1 MTTLAETTKSP
12 GRPDVRPLLALVLV
26 LAVAAAPFWAG
37 RAELRL
43 FSEFLSFLALAVLWN
58 LLAGYAGLLSVGQQA
73 FVGLGGYALFVLCA
87 HAGLSPYLAIPL
99 AAVAAGALAALF
111 APLLFRLDGAYF
123 AVGTWVAAETVM
135 LVFAMIPLLGGGAGL
150 SLPAASVKAIA
161 AGREWREFII
171 FWLVAG
177 FSLLTFLGA
186 YALLRSRAGLALM
199 AVRDNGL
206 AAASLGIDIWRTR
219 FVTYVIAAAMSG
231 GLGAVIFLQKLR
243 ISPSAAFSLNDWTVM
258 VIFAV
263 VIGGIGRLEGAL
275 AGAVVYFLL
284 RETMAD
290 LGAVYLIVL
299 GLLAILVMLFSRKGL
314 WGMIEGRLGWSLMP
328 TERRPEPARLVF
340 PSETH
345 GSQP

>member
-1 MTTLAETTKSP
+1 MTTLAETTKRYA
-12 GRPDVRPLLALVLV
+12 RPDARALVALLLV
-26 LAVAAAPFWAG
+26 LTVAAAPFWAG

-99 AAVAAGALAALF
+99 AIVAAGALAAVF

-123 AVGTWVAAETVM
+123 AVGTWVAAETVL
-135 LVFAMIPLLGGGAGL
+135 LVFAMIPALGGGAGM

-161 AGREWREFII
+161 ASKELRETIV

-177 FSLLTFLGA
+177 LSLATLLGA
-186 YALLRSRAGLALM
+186 YGLLRSRAGLALM
-199 AVRDNGL
+199 AVRDNRL

-219 FVTYVIAAAMSG
+219 FVTYVIIAAMSG

-263 VIGGIGRLEGAL
+263 VIGGIGRLEGAVI
-275 AGAVVYFLL
+275 GAIVYFLL
-284 RETMAD
+284 REMMAD
-290 LGAVYLIVL
+290 LGAIYLIVL
-299 GLLAILVMLFSRKGL
+299 GSLAILVMLFSRKGL
-314 WGMIEGRLGWSLMP
+314 WGLVENRFGWSLMP
-328 TERRPEPARLVF
+328 TERKP
-340 PSETH
+340 
-345 GSQP
+345 